1 MVIATPG
8 EMVPVDGR
16 YVVRS
21 GHDRSGP
28 GMSGPHAARVAH
40 AALTVPST
48 TRTIHATQTRVQE
61 GSPLTAPT
69 TPDLNPPASDA
80 PSSTTISSFG
90 ATAATPPDVEIIGV
104 TKRFGAVTAVDR
116 MDLSIARGTFY
127 SLLGPSGC
135 GKTTTLRMIAGF
147 EQPSEGEIL
156 LDGKPIAGI
165 PAFKRNVNTVF
176 QHYALFPHMDVA
188 RNVGYGLRQRKIGKD
203 EEKRRVIEAL
213 SLVRLSGY
221 ESRRTWEMS
230 GGQQQRVALARAL
243 VNHPTVLLLD
253 EPLGALDLK
262 LRKEMQ
268 LELKALQREVG
279 ITFVYVTHDQEEA
292 LTMSDVIVV
301 MKDGRIQQQGGPEE
315 LYERPLNRFVAD
327 FIGTSN
333 FIGGTVVE
341 ADAARGTA
349 TIKSEHDLVLP
360 GIVTDRDAS
369 LAAGDQV
376 TVAVRPERLQ
386 VHPADTAGEA
396 PSGWIQVP
404 GRITQGTYL
413 GDQTE
418 YRIRTEIVGELI
430 ARHQNNTGVG
440 SALGAGP
447 GDPVIVRWHQEADIV
462 LAG

>member
-1 MVIATPG
+1 
-8 EMVPVDGR
+8 
-16 YVVRS
+16 
-21 GHDRSGP
+21 
-28 GMSGPHAARVAH
+28 
-40 AALTVPST
+40 
-48 TRTIHATQTRVQE
+48 
-61 GSPLTAPT
+61 
-69 TPDLNPPASDA
+69 
-80 PSSTTISSFG
+80 
-90 ATAATPPDVEIIGV
+90 
-104 TKRFGAVTAVDR
+104 
-116 MDLSIARGTFY
+116 
-127 SLLGPSGC
+127 
-135 GKTTTLRMIAGF
+135 
-147 EQPSEGEIL
+147 
-156 LDGKPIAGI
+156 
-165 PAFKRNVNTVF
+165 
-176 QHYALFPHMDVA
+176 
-188 RNVGYGLRQRKIGKD
+188 
-203 EEKRRVIEAL
+203 
-213 SLVRLSGY
+213 
-221 ESRRTWEMS
+221 MS

-333 FIGGTVVE
+333 FIPGTVVQ
-341 ADAARGTA
+341 ADAATSTA
-349 TIKSEHDLVLP
+349 TVKSANGLVLP
-360 GIVTDRDAS
+360 GIVTDHSATLSTD
-369 LAAGDQV
+369 DPV
-376 TVAVRPERLQ
+376 VVAVRPERLQ
-386 VHPADTAGEA
+386 VLPETTGEA
-396 PSGWIQVP
+396 PSGWVQVP

-418 YRIRTEIVGELI
+418 YRIHTDVVGELI

-447 GDPVIVRWHQEADIV
+447 GDRVIVRWHQEADII

>member
-1 MVIATPG
+1 ML
-8 EMVPVDGR
+8 E
-16 YVVRS
+16 
-21 GHDRSGP
+21 
-28 GMSGPHAARVAH
+28 
-40 AALTVPST
+40 
-48 TRTIHATQTRVQE
+48 
-61 GSPLTAPT
+61 
-69 TPDLNPPASDA
+69 
-80 PSSTTISSFG
+80 
-90 ATAATPPDVEIIGV
+90 
-104 TKRFGAVTAVDR
+104 
-116 MDLSIARGTFY
+116 
-127 SLLGPSGC
+127 
-135 GKTTTLRMIAGF
+135 
-147 EQPSEGEIL
+147 
-156 LDGKPIAGI
+156 GKPIAGV

-188 RNVGYGLRQRKIGKD
+188 RNVGYGLRQRKVGKD
-203 EEKRRVIEAL
+203 EEGRRVTEAL
-213 SLVRLSGY
+213 GLVRLSGY

-333 FIGGTVVE
+333 FIAGIVVE
-341 ADAARGTA
+341 TDQAASTA
-349 TIKSEHDLVLP
+349 TVKSANGLVLP
-360 GIVTDRDAS
+360 GIVTDRSAS
-369 LAAGDQV
+369 LTLGDAV
-376 TVAVRPERLQ
+376 IVAVRPERLK
-386 VHPADTAGEA
+386 VLAADTGEA
-396 PSGWIQVP
+396 PAGWIQVP

-418 YRIRTEIVGELI
+418 YRIRTEVVGELI

-447 GDPVIVRWHQEADIV
+447 GDLVIVRWHQEADIV